1 MDWKGDQKECQHLKG
16 TSIEYNDGI
25 HVTYVNAEV
34 NDGTAVARLM
44 EYFRTTDP
52 EDMSQGDL
60 SRRVHFLKCE
70 EGGYEIMCEMSE
82 KWMAEGRAEGEEKK
96 AKEVVMS
103 LATRGMSA
111 ESIADIVKM
120 NIAVVKRWLEGA
132 VAG

>member
-1 MDWKGDQKECQHLKG
+1 M
-16 TSIEYNDGI
+16 
-25 HVTYVNAEV
+25 TYVNAEV

-82 KWMAEGRAEGEEKK
+82 KWMAEGRAEGRAEGEEKK

-103 LATRGMSA
+103 LANRGMSA

-132 VAG
+132 VVG